1 MSSLSFV
8 VPSKAETRLEYC
20 YVSKSQERLLVSV
33 GKQETEAKQSV
44 HANLNS
50 NAKNLG
56 IFLSCLIVFS
66 VRVAIFRL
74 YLPPL
79 HEELYTKIQET
90 AQIFKLTC
98 FEFFFAK

>member
-56 IFLSCLIVFS
+56 IFYHV
-66 VRVAIFRL
+66 
-74 YLPPL
+74 
-79 HEELYTKIQET
+79 
-90 AQIFKLTC
+90 
-98 FEFFFAK
+98 